1 MTNDEVWSAV
11 VRWIASVSG
20 VTVIRSHEGA
30 KAPALPYVMAN
41 FTGMAQ
47 VRAHEQLIEYTP
59 TGQTTPENKPEI
71 SAAPVIEAEWRFSVH
86 AYGSEPTGILRPIVS
101 ASKVAQ
107 AMEPMFSALVIHD
120 VSQIRNVPDW
130 INNGWEPRAQLDLIV
145 RGVTR
150 DGFIVDTIDE
160 TSFDIARAE

>member
-1 MTNDEVWSAV
+1 MTNDEVHSAV
-11 VRWIASVSG
+11 VRWIAAVINATTIKAHQSG
-20 VTVIRSHEGA
+20 PS
-30 KAPALPYVMAN
+30 PALPYCMVN

-59 TGQTTPENKPEI
+59 TGQTTPEDKPEI

-86 AYGSEPTGILRPIVS
+86 GYGSDPTGVLRPIVS
-101 ASKVAQ
+101 ASKIAQ
-107 AMEPMFSALVIHD
+107 TMEPMFPALVIHD

-130 INNGWEPRAQLDLIV
+130 INNKWEPRAQLDLIV
-145 RGVTR
+145 RGLTR